1 MSEPGA
7 AHRTPATA
15 GPDDESVAAYLARH
29 PDFLVRH
36 PDLLHA
42 LTPVEARHG
51 AGVADFQR
59 FVAARL
65 QGELARV
72 ADGHAA
78 FAAASRATLV
88 QQRRIHRA
96 VLALLAARSPAQLVE
111 TATVDLALDLEADA
125 VVLGLE
131 ADPDA
136 PFALS
141 ADGLR
146 LWPRGR
152 VETWLPHGR
161 EVLLLAHGTAD
172 RALFGAAAPLVRSLA
187 LLRLDIGDG
196 RPPGLLALGARESG
210 RFHPGQGTDLLVF
223 LARALSSCLA
233 GWLRR

>member
-1 MSEPGA
+1 MADPGA
-7 AHRTPATA
+7 AHRKPDAA
-15 GPDDESVAAYLARH
+15 GPDEDSVAAYLARH
-29 PDFLVRH
+29 PDFLIRH
-36 PDLLHA
+36 PDLLRA
-42 LTPVEARHG
+42 LTPVEARRG
-51 AGVADFQR
+51 ETVADFQR

-111 TATVDLALDLEADA
+111 AATVDLALDLEVDV

-131 ADPDA
+131 ADPAA
-136 PFALS
+136 PFALR

-152 VETWLPHGR
+152 VGSWLPHGR
-161 EVLLLAHGTAD
+161 EVLVLANGTAD

-187 LLRLDIGDG
+187 LLRLDLGDD
-196 RPPGLLALGARESG
+196 RPPGLLALGAREDG
-210 RFHPGQGTDLLVF
+210 RFHPGQGTDLLTF
-223 LARALSSCLA
+223 LSRALSLCLA
-233 GWLRR
+233 TWLRR

>member
-1 MSEPGA
+1 MSDPGA
-7 AHRTPATA
+7 AHRTPDAA
-15 GPDDESVAAYLARH
+15 GPDEDSVAAYLARH
-29 PDFLVRH
+29 PDFLIRH
-36 PDLLHA
+36 PDLLRA
-42 LTPVEARHG
+42 LTPVESRRG
-51 AGVADFQR
+51 ETVADFQR

-88 QQRRIHRA
+88 QQRRIHRT

-111 TATVDLALDLEADA
+111 AATVDLALDLEVDA

-131 ADPDA
+131 ADPAA
-136 PFALS
+136 PFALR

-152 VETWLPHGR
+152 VESWLPHGR
-161 EVLLLAHGTAD
+161 EVLVLANGTAD

-187 LLRLDIGDG
+187 LLRLDLGDD
-196 RPPGLLALGARESG
+196 RPPGLLALGAREAG
-210 RFHPGQGTDLLVF
+210 RFNPGQGTDLLTF
-223 LARALSSCLA
+223 LSRALSLCLA
-233 GWLRR
+233 TWLRR